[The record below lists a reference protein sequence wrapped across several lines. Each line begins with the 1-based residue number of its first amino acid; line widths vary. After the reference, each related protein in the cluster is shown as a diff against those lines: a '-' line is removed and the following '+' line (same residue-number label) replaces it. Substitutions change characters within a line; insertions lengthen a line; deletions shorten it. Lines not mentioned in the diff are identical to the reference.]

1 MNNNHQKSQPVLQ
14 VNQLKKMYGSTKTTI
29 LTVLDGVNFELYPGE
44 IVGLVAPSG
53 TGKSTLLHQI
63 GLLEKPTDGEI
74 NILNTPTRKLTDSA
88 RTKMRLNNLGFVY
101 QFHHLLPE
109 FTALE
114 NIMMPQV
121 ILDKPPAVAE
131 RQALKMLES
140 LGLEARKNHRPTE
153 LSGGEQQRVAIL
165 RALANTPNILLA
177 DEPTG
182 NLDESTADSVFKEL
196 IHMVRNNNM
205 AALIATHNLDLAKK
219 MDRVIT
225 IKDRKVQPWT
235 P

>member
-1 MNNNHQKSQPVLQ
+1 MSNQNHQPLIQ
-14 VNQLKKMYGSTKTTI
+14 VENLKKVYGGKTTE
-29 LTVLDGVNFELYPGE
+29 LTVLDGVNLELYPGE
-44 IVGLVAPSG
+44 VVGLVAPSG
-53 TGKSTLLHQI
+53 TGKSTLLHQV

-74 NILNTPTRKLTDSA
+74 TILNTPTRKLSDKA
-88 RTKMRLNNLGFVY
+88 RTNMRLNNLGFVY

-114 NIMMPQV
+114 NIMMPRM
-121 ILDKPPAVAE
+121 ILGDSPAAAE
-131 RQALKMLES
+131 KHALSMLTT
-140 LGLEARKNHRPTE
+140 LGLEPRKSHRPSE

-165 RALANTPNILLA
+165 RALANTPNVLLA

-182 NLDESTADSVFKEL
+182 NLDESTADTVFKEL
-196 IHMVRNNNM
+196 IHMVKNNNM
-205 AALIATHNLDLAKK
+205 AALIATHNLELAKK

-225 IKDRKVQPWT
+225 IKDRKVQPWK

>member
-1 MNNNHQKSQPVLQ
+1 MNNHEHQPFIQ
-14 VNQLKKMYGSTKTTI
+14 VSNLKKTYGADPLTQ
-29 LTVLDGVNFELYPGE
+29 LTVLDGTSLELFPGE

-53 TGKSTLLHQI
+53 TGKSTLLHQLA
-63 GLLEKPTDGEI
+63 LLEKPTGGDVKIMTTSTGT
-74 NILNTPTRKLTDSA
+74 LGDKA
-88 RTKMRLNNLGFVY
+88 RTNLRLKNLGFVY

-114 NIMMPQV
+114 NIMMPQL
-121 ILDKPPAVAE
+121 ILGITSYKAE
-131 RQALKMLES
+131 NHALKLLATM
-140 LGLEARKNHRPTE
+140 GLTDRQHHRPSE

-182 NLDESTADSVFKEL
+182 NLDESTADIVFKEL
-196 IHMVRNNNM
+196 IHMVKTNNM
-205 AALIATHNLDLAKK
+205 TALIATHNLNLAKR

-225 IKDRKVQPWT
+225 IKDKKVQPWT